1 MHLLLIHQNFPAQF
15 RDLGPAWLAAGHR
28 LTSIG
33 CTAPPSNAAAWDGL
47 EHLSYSWPDGY
58 QPTAQDRGVAVAQL
72 CRQLH
77 ENGLVPDL
85 VIAHCGWGE
94 TLHLAGIWTETPL
107 VVLPE
112 LWGSARA
119 LGFGFDPALPT
130 SLAESTLFDEQ
141 NAIAARAIEQSQ
153 AALVACHSQYASFP
167 EPLRRR
173 ITVLPEGLP
182 MEQYGS
188 NPQALLQ
195 TEERRFSAGQPL
207 VTLVSRNLE
216 PLRGLRQALQAWPLV
231 LEQRPDAELLLVGNT
246 NPNGYGLQAP
256 LGANHLDDA
265 LAELPPQTD
274 RSSIHVL
281 GVLNHAD
288 LVTLLQCSAC
298 HLAMSYPYTLSW
310 SNLEAMACGAPIITN
325 LGSALSHELKDNET
339 GLLCSFAD
347 VRGLAELIL
356 ELLNSTHLQHHL
368 GTRGMALVQQRFSQE
383 VALERFEAL
392 AHRLSQ
398 VSKR

>member
-1 MHLLLIHQNFPAQF
+1 MHLLLIHQNFPGQF
-15 RDLGPAWLAAGHR
+15 RDLGPAWLAAGHH

-33 CTAPPSNAAAWDGL
+33 STAPPSNAAAWDGL
-47 EHLSYSWPDGY
+47 EHLSYSWPEGY
-58 QPTAQDRGVAVAQL
+58 QPTAQERGVAVAKL
-72 CRQLH
+72 CRRLH

-94 TLHLAGIWTETPL
+94 TLHLAGIWTGTPL

-119 LGFGFDPALPT
+119 LGFGFDPALPA
-130 SLAESTLFDEQ
+130 SLADSTLFDEQ
-141 NAIAARAIEQSQ
+141 NAIAAKAIEQSQ
-153 AALVACHSQYASFP
+153 AALVACHSQRASFP

-188 NPQALLQ
+188 NPQAHLQ
-195 TEERRFSAGQPL
+195 REERRFSAGQPL

-231 LEQRPDAELLLVGNT
+231 LEQRPDAELLLVGST
-246 NPNGYGLQAP
+246 NPNGYGLQVPQA
-256 LGANHLDDA
+256 ATHLEDA
-265 LAELPPQTD
+265 VEELPPDID

-281 GVLNHAD
+281 GVLDHAD

-310 SNLEAMACGAPIITN
+310 SNLEAMACGPQLSPTSAAP
-325 LGSALSHELKDNET
+325 
-339 GLLCSFAD
+339 
-347 VRGLAELIL
+347 
-356 ELLNSTHLQHHL
+356 
-368 GTRGMALVQQRFSQE
+368 
-383 VALERFEAL
+383 
-392 AHRLSQ
+392 
-398 VSKR
+398 